1 MDFRIDPD
9 KCVACLACVRVCPA
23 DAVAVEGP
31 QVRIV
36 DAACTRCGLCL
47 PACPHDAI
55 EALGDAARALELAAA
70 GTAALILSVESA
82 AYFYPATPEQVVNA
96 CYAAGFRTVHRGVL
110 GDELVAREYLSL
122 WSENDWGTMIRS
134 TCPVIVETVRVQYPE
149 LIPYLAPVATPIA
162 AEARYLK
169 QLYGTETPVVYT
181 GVCIT
186 EGGPDVDAAI
196 TFDDLAGLLERRG
209 VTVHDQ
215 ASYFSRVPE
224 ERRRHWSTAG
234 GLPLEVLMEETHAS
248 RRFRKVRGLG
258 ALEAIARAVAVDH
271 IDLGFV
277 DILPCEGCLD
287 HPLLGPR
294 DELFRRREIV
304 GATEPARARGP
315 VVDAGVA
322 GAVRVG
328 EVFPIHR
335 NGHGPAAEAVD
346 AILGEIGL
354 APNGKPWDCGAC
366 GYATC
371 RAFADAAAVGR
382 TTLKSCPPY
391 LDKVAK
397 HAQLQAA
404 VDALTGLAS
413 FRVLRDRLANEVAR
427 CHRGGEHFA
436 VLFLDLDN
444 FKRVNDQFGH
454 EAGNAVLKETARRC
468 SAHIRLTDL
477 AGRYG
482 GDEFVLVLVRTAA
495 EGARG
500 VAEKVRASVEAMGR
514 RLGYPE
520 GLVTVS
526 IGVAEFVPGRGPETE
541 DVLVAADRALYRAKA
556 SGRNQVA
563 AGGGTLQ

>member
-1 MDFRIDPD
+1 M
-9 KCVACLACVRVCPA
+9 ACVRVCPA
-23 DAVAVEGP
+23 DAVAVQGP
-31 QVRIV
+31 EVRIV
-36 DAACTRCGLCL
+36 DEACTRCGLCL

-55 EALGDAARALELAAA
+55 VATGDVARALELAI
-70 GTAALILSVESA
+70 GGRAALILSVESA

-110 GDELVAREYLSL
+110 GDALVAREYLSL

-304 GATEPARARGP
+304 GATEPPRARAP
-315 VVDAGVA
+315 VLAEGVQIEV
-322 GAVRVG
+322 GAAF
-328 EVFPIHR
+328 EI
-335 NGHGPAAEAVD
+335 AVND
-346 AILGEIGL
+346 VAPTIESVEYILDQIGL
-354 APNGKPWDCGAC
+354 APNGRTWDSGAC
-366 GYATC
+366 GYSTC
-371 RAFADAAAVGR
+371 QEFAVAAAQGR
-382 TTLKSCPPY
+382 TTLKSCPRY
-391 LDKVAK
+391 LERQAAL
-397 HAQLQAA
+397 AQQQAA

-413 FRVLRDRLANEVAR
+413 FRVLRDRLASEVAR
-427 CHRGGEHFA
+427 CHRTGDHFA
-436 VLFLDLDN
+436 VLFVDLDN
-444 FKRVNDQFGH
+444 FKQVNDRFGH
-454 EAGNAVLKETARRC
+454 EAGNAVLRETARRC
-468 SAHIRLTDL
+468 NAHIRSTDV

-482 GDEFVLVLVRTAA
+482 GDEFVVVLVGTGE

-500 VAEKVRASVEAMGR
+500 VGEKVRAEVEEAGVGM
-514 RLGYPE
+514 GYPA
-520 GLVTVS
+520 GVVT
-526 IGVAEFVPGRGPETE
+526 
-541 DVLVAADRALYRAKA
+541 A
-556 SGRNQVA
+556 S
-563 AGGGTLQ
+563 